1 LTGKNNRQF
10 VKLKLKKTKK
20 HIFDE
25 ISPDSVLTKY
35 FCLFCFVQS
44 LNQHNS
50 ILFNFNFQPK
60 LTGFV
65 HNIFVLGVCVGHLDA
80 D

>member
-1 LTGKNNRQF
+1 LLNLNN
-10 VKLKLKKTKK
+10 KKQQ
-20 HIFDE
+20 IVDE

-35 FCLFCFVQS
+35 F
-44 LNQHNS
+44 LNFKFEH
-50 ILFNFNFQPK
+50 K